1 MAPQNR
7 DMFVSIPELK
17 SGAAVAETMPPAA
30 VRDSS
35 SPRGFRPLIMRL
47 HFYAGILVAPF
58 LLIATISGGLYA
70 IAPTIEQFVYSDYL
84 HVDSTGPAVP
94 VAEQI
99 RAAQQER
106 PDLTVAAVR
115 PATDPGETSRV
126 LFTDPSLGES
136 ERLAVFVDP
145 ATAHSVGE
153 LVVYGSSGALP
164 MRTWIGSLH
173 RNLHLGETGRI
184 YSELAASWL
193 WVIAVGGVYL
203 WVGRYRTMRSRG
215 TTTARLWTPDR
226 AARGRNRT
234 LSWHGVAGIWIAA
247 GLVFLS
253 ATGLTWSTY
262 AGQHVSDLRSSL
274 SWTTPTITT
283 TLGDAPT
290 SAPAGDHR
298 GHDITHAA
306 APPTDIA
313 AANVGRI
320 DSVLALAR
328 QNGITGK
335 VEANIPSTTDT
346 AFTIAQT
353 RQPWVMA
360 NNSIAIDGAT
370 GTVTDTLWFA
380 DWPLAAK
387 LSAWG
392 IQAHMGILFGLANQ
406 LALAVLAV
414 ALVSVIVRGY
424 ILWWRRRPTRN
435 TLRPVG
441 RPPMRGAW
449 RRIHPGATVAVI
461 AGAVVVG
468 WFVPLLG
475 LSLLAFLLVDGVLG
489 TRQTP
494 IFRAP

>member
-1 MAPQNR
+1 MS
-7 DMFVSIPELK
+7 VPELERDT
-17 SGAAVAETMPPAA
+17 AVAETVSSAAAKDSPP
-30 VRDSS
+30 
-35 SPRGFRPLIMRL
+35 PRAFRPLIMRL

-106 PDLTVAAVR
+106 PDLIVAAVR

-153 LVVYGSSGALP
+153 LVVYGSSVALP
-164 MRTWIGSLH
+164 MRTWIDQLH
-173 RNLHLGETGRI
+173 RNLHLGEPGRV

-193 WVIAVGGVYL
+193 WVIALGGVYL
-203 WVGRYRTMRSRG
+203 WAARYRTMRARG
-215 TTTARLWTPDR
+215 TTTARLWTLDR
-226 AARGRNRT
+226 VSRGRNRT

-274 SWTTPTITT
+274 SWTTPTITKA
-283 TLGDAPT
+283 LGNTPD
-290 SAPAGDHR
+290 SAPAGDHG
-298 GHDITHAA
+298 GHGMTHAA
-306 APPTDIA
+306 EPAANIT

-328 QNGITGK
+328 ENGVTGK
-335 VEANIPSTTDT
+335 VEASIPSTTDT
-346 AFTIAQT
+346 ALTVAQT

-370 GTVTDTLWFA
+370 GTVTDLLWFA

-406 LALAVLAV
+406 LALVALAC

-435 TLRPVG
+435 TMRPVG
-441 RPPMRGAW
+441 RSPARGAW
-449 RRIHPGATVAVI
+449 RRVHPAAIVAVV

-489 TRQTP
+489 TLQTP
-494 IFRAP
+494 IFSSAVSSLRRLK

>member
-1 MAPQNR
+1 M
-7 DMFVSIPELK
+7 SIPEFD
-17 SGAAVAETMPPAA
+17 SGIAVAETMSPADA
-30 VRDSS
+30 KDSPL
-35 SPRGFRPLIMRL
+35 PRGFRPLIMRL

-84 HVDSTGPAVP
+84 HVDSAGPALP

-99 RAAQQER
+99 RAARKER

-115 PATDPGETSRV
+115 PATDPGETSWV

-145 ATAHSVGE
+145 ATAHPVGE

-164 MRTWIGSLH
+164 MRTWIGDLH
-173 RNLHLGETGRI
+173 RNLHLGEPGRM

-193 WVIAVGGVYL
+193 WVIAIGGVYL
-203 WVGRYRTMRSRG
+203 WAARYRTMRARG
-215 TTTARLWTPDR
+215 TATARLWTLDR
-226 AARGRNRT
+226 VSQDRNRT
-234 LSWHGVAGIWIAA
+234 VSWHGVAGLWIAA

-274 SWTTPTITT
+274 SWTTPTIIKA
-283 TLGDAPT
+283 LGNTPA
-290 SAPAGDHR
+290 SAPAGDHG
-298 GHDITHAA
+298 GHEMTLAA
-306 APPTDIA
+306 ERAVNII
-313 AANVGRI
+313 AANVGHM

-328 QNGITGK
+328 ENGITGK
-335 VEANIPSTTDT
+335 VEASIPSTTDT
-346 AFTIAQT
+346 AFTVAQI

-360 NNSIAIDGAT
+360 NNSIAIDGTT

-435 TLRPVG
+435 PLRPVG
-441 RPPMRGAW
+441 RPPARGAW
-449 RRIHPGATVAVI
+449 RHIHPGAPVAVVS
-461 AGAVVVG
+461 GAVVVG

-494 IFRAP
+494 IFSRVVSSLRRLK